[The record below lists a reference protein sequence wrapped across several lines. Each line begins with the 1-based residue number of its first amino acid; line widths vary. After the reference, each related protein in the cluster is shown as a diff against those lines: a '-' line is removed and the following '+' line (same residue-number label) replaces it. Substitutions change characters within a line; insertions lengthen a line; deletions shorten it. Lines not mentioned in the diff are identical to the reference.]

1 MCIKKII
8 SSAGIIVFFMTYWMI
23 CNMQSTAYIQTDI
36 SQIYDQHGITAG
48 YFSLRSF
55 LALYIV
61 PLLLYNTSV
70 IEQEKDYIAIR
81 YNKREKI
88 WYMKLF
94 NLFICNFMFTCFYF
108 FVDIIFMLVSYHA
121 ELIISSHILI
131 YLAIYFPVVFLFFS
145 LIGIVFMILQIYFS
159 NWKALVVVFLL
170 CIVCYFFI
178 ELEVLRGWNPFFF
191 LILLSEQ
198 IQGMAKVDVILSYAN
213 IFFINII
220 TVVVGLKSYNHK
232 EFFRYEE

>member
-8 SSAGIIVFFMTYWMI
+8 ISAGVIVFFSTYWMI
-23 CNMQSTAYIQTDI
+23 CNIQNVTYILPDI
-36 SQIYDQHGITAG
+36 SQIYNQHGIATG

-55 LALYIV
+55 LALYVV
-61 PLLLYNTSV
+61 PLLLYNTLM
-70 IEQEKDYIAIR
+70 IEQEKEFIAIR

-94 NLFICNFMFTCFYF
+94 KLFICHFMFTCFYF
-108 FVDIIFMLVSYHA
+108 FVDIIFMSVSYPT

-131 YLAIYFPVVFLFFS
+131 YLVIYFPVVFLFFCF
-145 LIGIVFMILQIYFS
+145 IGIVFMILQIYFS
-159 NWKALVVVFLL
+159 NWKALVVIFLF

-178 ELEVLRGWNPFFF
+178 ELEILQVWNPFFF
-191 LILLSEQ
+191 LLLLSKQ
-198 IQGMAKVDVILSYAN
+198 IQGMVKGDAILSYSN
-213 IFFINII
+213 IFFTNII
-220 TVVVGLKSYNHK
+220 TVVVGLKLYDHK